1 MLSQGFK
8 DYLIASGP
16 FNWLDNFISQF
27 FLLRQRLPL
36 VIDQSEVGD
45 LAQ

>member
-1 MLSQGFK
+1 MLSHGFK
-8 DYLIASGP
+8 DYLIASGL

-27 FLLRQRLPL
+27 FFLRQRLSL
-36 VIDQSEVGD
+36 VIDQNEVGD